1 MYKGEKI
8 NSISH
13 LVGASLSL
21 VGWILLIIFSSLT
34 GDPWKIVGCTIYGF
48 SLFFMYLFS
57 TLYHSFK
64 GRAKTVFQIFDHIAI
79 YILIAGTYTP
89 ITLVTLR
96 GKMGW
101 IIFGL
106 VWGIALVG
114 TIFKT
119 VWTGKSDRISTAFYV
134 LAGWTIL
141 LDITELY
148 EKFPRDGFYWIF
160 AGGVLYTVGAF
171 FYLKDSMR
179 RNHEIWHFFVLFAS
193 ICHYVAIFFYLI

>member
-1 MYKGEKI
+1 
-8 NSISH
+8 
-13 LVGASLSL
+13 
-21 VGWILLIIFSSLT
+21 
-34 GDPWKIVGCTIYGF
+34 
-48 SLFFMYLFS
+48 MYLFS

-64 GRAKTVFQIFDHIAI
+64 GKAKAIFQIFDHIAI
-79 YILIAGTYTP
+79 YILIAGTYTL
-89 ITLVTLR
+89 ITLVTLL

-106 VWGIALVG
+106 VWGIAFVG

-119 VWTGKSDRISTAFYV
+119 VWTGRFDRISTAFYV

-141 LDITELY
+141 LDISELY

-171 FYLKDSMR
+171 FYLKDSMK
-179 RNHEIWHFFVLFAS
+179 RNHEIWHFFVLGAS
-193 ICHYVAIFFYLI
+193 ICHFIAIFFYLI